1 MVEIVR
7 CNFIV
12 ISVVVKSLT
21 DLREK
26 PGSSSRHKLYFRRYS
41 TTISERDM
49 TDTNLR
55 SSLSLLPQQ
64 TLVRARL
71 EDHRLQDTGAETS
84 AQLEAVFSGVALT
97 GRSVAVAVGSR
108 GIDQLATVVK
118 AAIAKIKRYG
128 ARPFIIPA
136 MGSHGGATAEGQT
149 EILGTFGITEESVGA
164 PINASMDTVEIG
176 RTENDIR
183 VFASRPALEADAML
197 FINRVKPHTD
207 FASERI
213 GSGLR
218 KMLVI
223 GLGKAA
229 GAFEC
234 HRYASGPNPKFGY
247 ERMLIEVSDF
257 VLNNL
262 PSIFG
267 LALVEDGYHKLAR
280 IEAMAGPQIASREPE
295 LFKLSR
301 AWMPALPFEHI
312 DVLIIDEMGKNI
324 SGSGMDPNVIG
335 RRAGLNRRQ
344 ETRAIYVR
352 SLTPETHGNAI
363 GVGMADVVS
372 ARLAHDLDKVSTYTN
387 ALAAMSAGS
396 VRLPM
401 HFANDAEC
409 LCAALRLAGADP
421 AEPRI
426 VRVRN
431 TLALDRFVA
440 SSAYAEEIAA
450 RDDLTV
456 LQSSVDWRFTDD
468 GDFDPAHDL
477 LNSY

>member
-1 MVEIVR
+1 
-7 CNFIV
+7 
-12 ISVVVKSLT
+12 
-21 DLREK
+21 
-26 PGSSSRHKLYFRRYS
+26 
-41 TTISERDM
+41 M
-49 TDTNLR
+49 TDTNIR
-55 SSLSLLPQQ
+55 TSLSLLPQQ
-64 TLVRARL
+64 ALVRARL
-71 EDHRLQDTGAETS
+71 EDHRLQDTGAETA
-84 AQLEAVFSGVALT
+84 AQLDAVFSGVTLT

-118 AAIAKIKRYG
+118 AAIAKLKRYG
-128 ARPFIIPA
+128 ARPFIFPA
-136 MGSHGGATAEGQT
+136 MGSHGGATAEGQK
-149 EILGTFGITEESVGA
+149 EILAAFGVTEESVGA
-164 PINASMDTVEIG
+164 PINASMDAVEIG

-183 VFASRPALEADAML
+183 VFVSRPALEADAML

-207 FASERI
+207 FSSERI

-223 GLGKAA
+223 GLGKAT

-234 HRYASGPNPKFGY
+234 HRYASGPKPKFGY
-247 ERMLIEVSDF
+247 ERTLIEVSSF

-262 PSIFG
+262 PSVFG

-295 LFKLSR
+295 LFKLAR
-301 AWMPALPFEHI
+301 AWMPALPFERI

-335 RRAGLNRRQ
+335 RREGINRRQ
-344 ETRAIYVR
+344 EARAIYVR

-372 ARLAHDLDKVSTYTN
+372 ARLVNEMDKLSTYTN
-387 ALAAMSAGS
+387 ALAAMAAGS
-396 VRLPM
+396 VRIPM
-401 HFANDAEC
+401 NFANDIEC
-409 LCAALRLAGADP
+409 LGAALRLAGADP
-421 AEPRI
+421 AEARV

-431 TLALDRFVA
+431 TLALDLFVA
-440 SSAYAEEIAA
+440 SAVYAQEIAERA
-450 RDDLTV
+450 DLT
-456 LQSSVDWRFTDD
+456 LLRSSVDWRFTDD

-477 LNSY
+477 LNGQ

>member
-1 MVEIVR
+1 
-7 CNFIV
+7 
-12 ISVVVKSLT
+12 
-21 DLREK
+21 
-26 PGSSSRHKLYFRRYS
+26 
-41 TTISERDM
+41 M
-49 TDTNLR
+49 TDTNLK
-55 SSLSLLPQQ
+55 STLSLLPKQA
-64 TLVRARL
+64 LVMARL
-71 EDHRLQDTGAETS
+71 EAHRLQDTGAETA
-84 AQLEAVFSGVALT
+84 AQLDAIFPEGSLT
-97 GRSVAVAVGSR
+97 GRSVAVGVGSR
-108 GIDQLATVVK
+108 GIDQLATIVS
-118 AAIAKIKRYG
+118 AAIAKLKSIG
-128 ARPFIIPA
+128 ARPFIFPA
-136 MGSHGGATAEGQT
+136 MGSHGGATAEGQK
-149 EILGTFGITEESVGA
+149 EILASFGVTEESTGA
-164 PINASMDTVEIG
+164 PINASMDIVEIG

-207 FASERI
+207 FVSDRI

-234 HRYASGPNPKFGY
+234 HRYASGHKPKFGY
-247 ERMLIEVSDF
+247 ERMLIEVSNF

-267 LALVEDGYHKLAR
+267 LALIEDGYHKLSR
-280 IEAMAGPQIASREPE
+280 IEALAGQRIAEREPE
-295 LFKLSR
+295 LFRLAR
-301 AWMPALPFEHI
+301 AWMPALPFERI
-312 DVLIIDEMGKNI
+312 DALIIDEMGKNI

-335 RRAGLNRRQ
+335 RREGLNPRQ

-352 SLTPETHGNAI
+352 SLTHETHGNAI

-372 ARLAHDLDKVSTYTN
+372 DRLVNEIDRVSTYTN
-387 ALAAMSAGS
+387 ALAAMSPGS
-396 VRLPM
+396 VRIPM

-409 LCAALRLAGADP
+409 LTAALRIAGADP
-421 AEPRI
+421 AEARI

-440 SSAYAEEIAA
+440 SSAFASEIAE

-456 LQSSVDWRFTDD
+456 IQSSVDWRFNDN
-468 GDFDPAHDL
+468 GDFDSVYDL
-477 LNSY
+477 LKI

>member
-1 MVEIVR
+1 
-7 CNFIV
+7 
-12 ISVVVKSLT
+12 
-21 DLREK
+21 
-26 PGSSSRHKLYFRRYS
+26 
-41 TTISERDM
+41 
-49 TDTNLR
+49 
-55 SSLSLLPQQ
+55 
-64 TLVRARL
+64 
-71 EDHRLQDTGAETS
+71 
-84 AQLEAVFSGVALT
+84 
-97 GRSVAVAVGSR
+97 
-108 GIDQLATVVK
+108 
-118 AAIAKIKRYG
+118 
-128 ARPFIIPA
+128 
-136 MGSHGGATAEGQT
+136 MGSHGGATAEGQK
-149 EILGTFGITEESVGA
+149 EILAVFGVTEESVGA
-164 PINASMDTVEIG
+164 PINASMDIVEIG

-234 HRYASGPNPKFGY
+234 HRYASGPKPKYGY
-247 ERMLIEVSDF
+247 ERMLIEVSNF

-267 LALVEDGYHKLAR
+267 LALIEDGYHKLAH
-280 IEAMAGPQIASREPE
+280 IEALTREQIALREPE

-301 AWMPALPFEHI
+301 AWMPALPFESI
-312 DVLIIDEMGKNI
+312 DVLIVDEMGKNI

-335 RRAGLNRRQ
+335 RRDGINRRQ

-372 ARLAHDLDKVSTYTN
+372 DRLVNEIDKVSTYTN
-387 ALAAMSAGS
+387 ALAALNPGS
-396 VRLPM
+396 VRIPM
-401 HFANDAEC
+401 HFSNDAEC
-409 LCAALRLAGADP
+409 LAAALRLADAAP
-421 AEPRI
+421 AEARI

-440 SSAYAEEIAA
+440 SSTYASEIAE

-468 GDFDPAHDL
+468 GDLDPAFDL
-477 LNSY
+477 L

>member
-1 MVEIVR
+1 
-7 CNFIV
+7 
-12 ISVVVKSLT
+12 
-21 DLREK
+21 
-26 PGSSSRHKLYFRRYS
+26 
-41 TTISERDM
+41 
-49 TDTNLR
+49 
-55 SSLSLLPQQ
+55 LPKKA
-64 TLVRARL
+64 LVMARL
-71 EDHRLQDTGAETS
+71 EDHRLQDTGAETA
-84 AQLEAVFSGVALT
+84 AQLDGIFPEGALT
-97 GRSVAVAVGSR
+97 GRSVAVGVGSR
-108 GIDQLATVVK
+108 GIDQIGAVVS
-118 AAIAKIKRYG
+118 AAIAKLKSCG
-128 ARPFIIPA
+128 ARPFIFPA
-136 MGSHGGATAEGQT
+136 MGSHGGATAEGQK
-149 EILGTFGITEESVGA
+149 EILASFGVTEESVGA
-164 PINASMDTVEIG
+164 PINASMDIVEIG

-207 FASERI
+207 FASDRI

-234 HRYASGPNPKFGY
+234 HRYASGPSPIFGY
-247 ERMLIEVSDF
+247 ERMLIEVSNF

-267 LALVEDGYHKLAR
+267 LALIEDGYHKLSR
-280 IEAMAGPQIASREPE
+280 IEALAGQRIAEREPE
-295 LFKLSR
+295 LFKLAR
-301 AWMPALPFEHI
+301 AWMPALPFERI
-312 DVLIIDEMGKNI
+312 DALIIDEMGKNI

-335 RRAGLNRRQ
+335 RREGIKPRQ
-344 ETRAIYVR
+344 EARAIYVR

-372 ARLAHDLDKVSTYTN
+372 YRLVNKIDKVSTYTN
-387 ALAAMSAGS
+387 ALAAMNSGS
-396 VRLPM
+396 VRIPM

-409 LCAALRLAGADP
+409 LAAALRIAGADP
-421 AEPRI
+421 AEARI

-440 SSAYAEEIAA
+440 SSAFAAEIAE

-456 LQSSVDWRFTDD
+456 LQSSVDWRFNEE
-468 GDFDPAHDL
+468 GDFDPANDL
-477 LNSY
+477 LNGH

>member
-1 MVEIVR
+1 
-7 CNFIV
+7 
-12 ISVVVKSLT
+12 
-21 DLREK
+21 
-26 PGSSSRHKLYFRRYS
+26 
-41 TTISERDM
+41 M

-55 SSLSLLPQQ
+55 SSLSLLPKQA
-64 TLVRARL
+64 LVRARL
-71 EDHRLQDTGAETS
+71 EDHRLQDTGAETA
-84 AQLEAVFSGVALT
+84 AQLDAIIPEGALT
-97 GRSVAVAVGSR
+97 GRSVAVGVGSR
-108 GIDQLATVVK
+108 GIDQLATVVNV
-118 AAIAKIKRYG
+118 AIAKLKGHG
-128 ARPFIIPA
+128 ARPFIFPA
-136 MGSHGGATAEGQT
+136 MGSHGGATAEGQK
-149 EILGTFGITEESVGA
+149 EILAALGVTEESAGA
-164 PINASMDTVEIG
+164 PINASMDIQEIG

-207 FASERI
+207 FASDRI

-247 ERMLIEVSDF
+247 ERMLIEVSNF

-267 LALVEDGYHKLAR
+267 LALIEDGYHKLAR
-280 IEAMAGPQIASREPE
+280 IEALIQRQIASREPE

-301 AWMPALPFEHI
+301 AWMPSLPFERI
-312 DVLIIDEMGKNI
+312 DALIIDEMGKNI

-335 RRAGLNRRQ
+335 RRDGINPRQ
-344 ETRAIYVR
+344 EARAIYVR

-372 ARLAHDLDKVSTYTN
+372 DRLVNEIDKVSTYTN
-387 ALAAMSAGS
+387 ALAAMHPGS
-396 VRLPM
+396 VRIPM
-401 HFANDAEC
+401 HFSNDAEC
-409 LCAALRLAGADP
+409 LAAALRLADADP
-421 AEPRI
+421 AEARV

-440 SSAYAEEIAA
+440 SSAYAPEIAE
-450 RDDLTV
+450 RGDLTV

-468 GDFDPAHDL
+468 GDFDPDYDL
-477 LNSY
+477 LEI

>member
-1 MVEIVR
+1 
-7 CNFIV
+7 
-12 ISVVVKSLT
+12 
-21 DLREK
+21 
-26 PGSSSRHKLYFRRYS
+26 
-41 TTISERDM
+41 M

-55 SSLSLLPQQ
+55 SSLSLLPKQA
-64 TLVRARL
+64 LVMARL
-71 EDHRLQDTGAETS
+71 EDHRLQDTGAETA
-84 AQLEAVFSGVALT
+84 AQLDAIFPEGTLT

-108 GIDQLATVVK
+108 GIDQLATVVN
-118 AAIAKIKRYG
+118 AAIAKLKRFG
-128 ARPFIIPA
+128 ARPFIFPA
-136 MGSHGGATAEGQT
+136 MGSHGGATAEGQK
-149 EILGTFGITEESVGA
+149 EILAAFGVTEESAGA
-164 PINASMDTVEIG
+164 PINASMDVVEIG

-207 FASERI
+207 FASDRI

-247 ERMLIEVSDF
+247 ERVLIEVSNF

-280 IEAMAGPQIASREPE
+280 VEALTWERIAAREPE

-301 AWMPALPFEHI
+301 AWMPALPFDRI
-312 DVLIIDEMGKNI
+312 DVLIVDEMGKNI

-335 RRAGLNRRQ
+335 RREGINRRQ
-344 ETRAIYVR
+344 EARAIYVR

-372 ARLAHDLDKVSTYTN
+372 ARLVNGIDKVSTYTN
-387 ALAAMSAGS
+387 ALAAMSPGS
-396 VRLPM
+396 VRIPM
-401 HFANDAEC
+401 HFANDVEC
-409 LCAALRLAGADP
+409 LGAALRLAGADP
-421 AEPRI
+421 DEARV

-440 SSAYAEEIAA
+440 SSAYASEIAQ
-450 RDDLTV
+450 RDDLTI

-468 GDFDPAHDL
+468 GDFDSVYDL
-477 LNSY
+477 LKA

>member
-1 MVEIVR
+1 
-7 CNFIV
+7 
-12 ISVVVKSLT
+12 
-21 DLREK
+21 
-26 PGSSSRHKLYFRRYS
+26 
-41 TTISERDM
+41 M

-55 SSLSLLPQQ
+55 STLSLLPKKA
-64 TLVRARL
+64 LVMARL
-71 EDHRLQDTGAETS
+71 EDHRLQDTVAETT
-84 AQLEAVFSGVALT
+84 AQLDAIFPEGALA
-97 GRSVAVAVGSR
+97 GRPVAVGVGSR
-108 GIDQLATVVK
+108 GIDQLATVVG
-118 AAIAKIKRYG
+118 AAIAKLKSRG
-128 ARPFIIPA
+128 ARPFIFPA
-136 MGSHGGATAEGQT
+136 MGSHGGATAEGQK
-149 EILGTFGITEESVGA
+149 EILASFGVTEESIGA

-183 VFASRPALEADAML
+183 VYASRPALEADAML

-207 FASERI
+207 FSSDRI

-234 HRYASGPNPKFGY
+234 HRYASGPNPIFGY
-247 ERMLIEVSDF
+247 ERMLIEVSNF

-267 LALVEDGYHKLAR
+267 LALVEDGYHKLSH
-280 IEAMAGPQIASREPE
+280 IEALAGQRIAEREPD

-301 AWMPALPFEHI
+301 AWMPSLPFERI
-312 DVLIIDEMGKNI
+312 DALIIDEMGKNI

-335 RRAGLNRRQ
+335 RREGLKPRQ
-344 ETRAIYVR
+344 EARAIYVR

-372 ARLAHDLDKVSTYTN
+372 TRLVNEIDKVNTYTN
-387 ALAAMSAGS
+387 ALAAMNPGS
-396 VRLPM
+396 VRIPM

-409 LCAALRLAGADP
+409 LAAALRLAGADP
-421 AEPRI
+421 AEARI

-440 SSAYAEEIAA
+440 SSAFAAEIAE

-456 LQSSVDWRFTDD
+456 LQSSVDWRFNEE
-468 GDFDPAHDL
+468 GDFDPANDL
-477 LNSY
+477 LNGH